1 MQFGFLERLLC
12 LIRGQCQHAD
22 HDSTL
27 AGALFELARKAN
39 ATAPI
44 DCAPAPPVQ
53 HVYLGDVYVNS
64 PTLSDVTFLVEGRR
78 FHAHRIALLASSDTF
93 RAMFDGH
100 YKEKDASVIPIPN
113 IRYDV
118 FEAMMRCIYT
128 GALQRHLPLCGMLLP
143 RLDMLAV
150 PSVHAHH
157 SYRFHDA
164 FL

>member
-1 MQFGFLERLLC
+1 MA
-12 LIRGQCQHAD
+12 H
-22 HDSTL
+22 

-64 PTLSDVTFLVEGRR
+64 PTLSDVTFLVEGRH

-113 IRYDV
+113 IRFDV

-128 GALQRHLPLCGMLLP
+128 GALPSLRSTCLAHL
-143 RLDMLAV
+143 LDCTALS
-150 PSVHAHH
+150 P
-157 SYRFHDA
+157 
-164 FL
+164 